1 MAEQTTHWHT
11 RIQHWA
17 NVTPPYRPHPDSIA
31 KQVELVGSDSQAVM
45 VLGVTP
51 ELTAAFNNV
60 VAVDNTQVMIDAFW
74 PGDTETK
81 RVINTD
87 WFNTLDFTPTGIVG
101 DLSLNLLFFPGHIKF
116 LLQKLYDQMAPGA
129 TFACRVVAR
138 ADKTITEQELIDLT
152 ETMSWHAWRLLFVQH
167 IAGMEGASVFN
178 FRKYTRFQELFPD
191 RATLCART
199 GWDIHEVA
207 RSMDSYCGAPGCS
220 ANPTRRQWQEQIPK
234 DAEAVQMID
243 VGDYELAELCPIL
256 TFRKPV

>member
-1 MAEQTTHWHT
+1 VTESHWHT

-31 KQVELVGSDSQAVM
+31 KQVELVGADSPAVM

-51 ELTAAFNNV
+51 ELTAAFTNV
-60 VAVDNTQVMIDAFW
+60 VAVDSAEVMINAFW
-74 PGDTETK
+74 PGNTETK
-81 RVINTD
+81 RVVFAD
-87 WFNTLDFTPTGIVG
+87 WFDPLDFTPTGIVG
-101 DLSLNLLFFPGHIKF
+101 DLSLNLLLYPRHIKF

-129 TFACRVVAR
+129 VFACRVVAR

-167 IAGMEGASVFN
+167 IAGTEGATVFN
-178 FRKYTRFQELFPD
+178 YRKYTRFQELFPD
-191 RATLCART
+191 RAALCAQT
-199 GWDIHEVA
+199 GWDIEEVS
-207 RSMDSYCGAPGCS
+207 RSMDSYRGAPGYS
-220 ANPTRRQWQEQIPK
+220 SNPTRREWLAVVPTA
-234 DAEAVQMID
+234 AESAQMID